1 MPYVEAS
8 VRSKQLV
15 AAAEAVLIRDGVGR
29 LTMRAVAAEAGVLL
43 GTVTYVFPSKE
54 MLLRAVIEDVA
65 AGIAEILK
73 SSADTGRGLEH
84 AIRDGVQRF
93 WTTLVEDQE
102 GLQIIQ
108 YELTI
113 YALRTPGL
121 ESMARWQYDRYAR
134 IVAAWCQEAASNA
147 GETCAVPFDTL
158 ARVLV
163 ASSGRPHPAVRLRPG
178 CDPLA
183 RGPAGRHRDGRQPG
197 QPRPRP
203 PGAGSA
209 AGPASH
215 PRVGQPYRF

>member
-15 AAAEAVLIRDGVGR
+15 AAAQRILIRDGVGR
-29 LTMRAVAAEAGVLL
+29 LTMRAVAAEADVLL

-54 MLLRAVIEDVA
+54 MLLRAVIEDVV
-65 AGIAEILK
+65 AGIADVLK

-84 AIRDGVQRF
+84 AIREGVQRF
-93 WTTLVEDQE
+93 WATLVEDQE

-108 YELTI
+108 YDLVI

-134 IVAAWCQEAASNA
+134 IVAAWCQEAASHA
-147 GETCAVPFDTL
+147 GEVCAVPFDTL

-163 ASSGRPHPAVRLRPG
+163 AAVDGVILQYVCDPDVTRSREDLQAVIEMVVGLASPAPAAGRKLSGR
-178 CDPLA
+178 
-183 RGPAGRHRDGRQPG
+183 AG
-197 QPRPRP
+197 
-203 PGAGSA
+203 
-209 AGPASH
+209 
-215 PRVGQPYRF
+215 

>member
-15 AAAEAVLIRDGVGR
+15 AAARRVLIRDGAGR

-43 GTVTYVFPSKE
+43 GTVTYVFKSKE
-54 MLLRAVIEDVA
+54 MLLRAVIEDVTTE
-65 AGIAEILK
+65 IAEVLK

-84 AIRDGVQRF
+84 AIRHGLDQF
-93 WTTLVEDQE
+93 WATLVEDQE

-108 YELTI
+108 YELVI

-121 ESMARWQYDRYAR
+121 ENLARWQYDRYAR

-163 ASSGRPHPAVRLRPG
+163 AGVDGLILQYV
-178 CDPLA
+178 CDPDMTRAREDLQALTEMVISLA
-183 RGPAGRHRDGRQPG
+183 SPAPAAGRKLGGR
-197 QPRPRP
+197 
-203 PGAGSA
+203 
-209 AGPASH
+209 AS
-215 PRVGQPYRF
+215 

>member
-15 AAAEAVLIRDGVGR
+15 AAAQRVLIRDGVGR

-54 MLLRAVIEDVA
+54 MLLRAVIEDVVT
-65 AGIAEILK
+65 GIAQVLK

-84 AIRDGVQRF
+84 AIREGVKRF

-108 YELTI
+108 YELVI

-147 GETCAVPFDTL
+147 GEICAVPFDTL

-163 ASSGRPHPAVRLRPG
+163 AAVDGVILQYV
-178 CDPLA
+178 CDPDVSRSREDLQAVIEMVVGLA
-183 RGPAGRHRDGRQPG
+183 SPAQAAGRKLGGR
-197 QPRPRP
+197 
-203 PGAGSA
+203 
-209 AGPASH
+209 AS
-215 PRVGQPYRF
+215 

>member
-15 AAAEAVLIRDGVGR
+15 AAAEAVLIRDGVGH

-65 AGIAEILK
+65 AAIAEILR

-84 AIRDGVQRF
+84 AIREGVQRF

-147 GETCAVPFDTL
+147 GEVCAVPFDTL

-163 ASSGRPHPAVRLRPG
+163 AAVDGLVLQYV
-178 CDPLA
+178 CDPDATRSREDLQAVIEMAISLA
-183 RGPAGRHRDGRQPG
+183 SPAPAAGRRLGGR
-197 QPRPRP
+197 
-203 PGAGSA
+203 
-209 AGPASH
+209 AS
-215 PRVGQPYRF
+215 

>member
-54 MLLRAVIEDVA
+54 MLLRAVVEDVA
-65 AGIAEILK
+65 AEIAEVLK

-84 AIRDGVQRF
+84 AIRHGVQQF

-121 ESMARWQYDRYAR
+121 ESLARWQYERYAR

-163 ASSGRPHPAVRLRPG
+163 AAVDGLILQYV
-178 CDPLA
+178 CDPDVTRSREDLQA
-183 RGPAGRHRDGRQPG
+183 VIEMADQPG
-197 QPRPRP
+197 QPRPGRRAQARRP
-203 PGAGSA
+203 
-209 AGPASH
+209 
-215 PRVGQPYRF
+215 GQLAT

>member
-15 AAAEAVLIRDGVGR
+15 AAAQRVLIRDGVGR

-54 MLLRAVIEDVA
+54 MLLRAVIEDVV
-65 AGIAEILK
+65 AGIAEVLR

-84 AIRDGVQRF
+84 AIREGVQQF
-93 WTTLVEDQE
+93 WATLVEDQE

-108 YELTI
+108 YELVI

-121 ESMARWQYDRYAR
+121 ESMARWQYERYAR
-134 IVAAWCQEAASNA
+134 IVAAWCQQAASSA
-147 GETCAVPFDTL
+147 GEICAVPFDTL

-163 ASSGRPHPAVRLRPG
+163 ASVDGVILQYV
-178 CDPLA
+178 CDPDVTRSREDLQAVIEMVVGLA
-183 RGPAGRHRDGRQPG
+183 SPAPA
-197 QPRPRP
+197 
-203 PGAGSA
+203 AGSKL
-209 AGPASH
+209 GGRAS
-215 PRVGQPYRF
+215 

>member
-15 AAAEAVLIRDGVGR
+15 AAAQRVLIRDGVGR

-65 AGIAEILK
+65 AGIAEVLK

-93 WTTLVEDQE
+93 WATLVEDQE

-121 ESMARWQYDRYAR
+121 QSMARWQYDRYAR

-163 ASSGRPHPAVRLRPG
+163 ATVDGVILQFV
-178 CDPLA
+178 CDPDVTRAREDLQAVIEMIVGLA
-183 RGPAGRHRDGRQPG
+183 SPA
-197 QPRPRP
+197 
-203 PGAGSA
+203 A
-209 AGPASH
+209 AGGRRLGGRAS
-215 PRVGQPYRF
+215 

>member
-1 MPYVEAS
+1 

-15 AAAEAVLIRDGVGR
+15 AATEAVLIRDGVGR

-54 MLLRAVIEDVA
+54 MLLRAVVEDVA
-65 AGIAEILK
+65 AAIADVLK

-84 AIRDGVQRF
+84 AIREGVQRF

-163 ASSGRPHPAVRLRPG
+163 ASIDGLILQYV
-178 CDPLA
+178 CDPDATRSREDLQAVIEMVVSLA
-183 RGPAGRHRDGRQPG
+183 SPAPAAGRRLGGR
-197 QPRPRP
+197 
-203 PGAGSA
+203 
-209 AGPASH
+209 AS
-215 PRVGQPYRF
+215 

>member
-15 AAAEAVLIRDGVGR
+15 AAAQAVLIRDGVGR
-29 LTMRAVAAEAGVLL
+29 LTMRAVAKEAGVLL
-43 GTVTYVFPSKE
+43 GTVTHVFPSRE

-65 AGIAEILK
+65 AEIAEVLR

-84 AIRDGVQRF
+84 AIRDGVRRF

-121 ESMARWQYDRYAR
+121 QGMARWQYDRYAR
-134 IVAAWCQEAASNA
+134 IVVAAVDGLILQY
-147 GETCAVPFDTL
+147 V
-158 ARVLV
+158 
-163 ASSGRPHPAVRLRPG
+163 
-178 CDPLA
+178 CDPDLTRAREDLQAVIEMAVSLA
-183 RGPAGRHRDGRQPG
+183 SPA
-197 QPRPRP
+197 
-203 PGAGSA
+203 A
-209 AGPASH
+209 AGG
-215 PRVGQPYRF
+215 RRLG

>member
-1 MPYVEAS
+1 MTYVEAS
-8 VRSKQLV
+8 VRSRQLV
-15 AAAEAVLIRDGVGR
+15 AAAQAVLIRDGVGR

-54 MLLRAVIEDVA
+54 MLLRAVIEDVV
-65 AGIAEILK
+65 AGIAGVLK

-84 AIRDGVQRF
+84 AIRDGVRRF

-108 YELTI
+108 YELVI

-147 GETCAVPFDTL
+147 GEVCAVPFDTL

-163 ASSGRPHPAVRLRPG
+163 AAVDGVILQYV
-178 CDPLA
+178 CDPDVTRSREDLQAVIDMLA
-183 RGPAGRHRDGRQPG
+183 GLASPAPAAGRRLGGR
-197 QPRPRP
+197 
-203 PGAGSA
+203 
-209 AGPASH
+209 AS
-215 PRVGQPYRF
+215 

>member
-15 AAAEAVLIRDGVGR
+15 AAAEAVLVRDGVGR

-65 AGIAEILK
+65 AGIAEVLK

-84 AIRDGVQRF
+84 AIREGMQRF

-108 YELTI
+108 YELVI

-121 ESMARWQYDRYAR
+121 ESMARWQYERYAR
-134 IVAAWCQEAASNA
+134 IVAAWCQQAASNA
-147 GETCAVPFDTL
+147 GEICAVPFDTL

-163 ASSGRPHPAVRLRPG
+163 ASVDGVILQYV
-178 CDPLA
+178 CDPDVTRSREDLQAVIEMIVGLA
-183 RGPAGRHRDGRQPG
+183 SPVPAANRRSGGDG
-197 QPRPRP
+197 
-203 PGAGSA
+203 
-209 AGPASH
+209 
-215 PRVGQPYRF
+215 

>member
-15 AAAEAVLIRDGVGR
+15 AAAQAVLIRDGVGR
-29 LTMRAVAAEAGVLL
+29 LTMRAVAKEAGVLL

-54 MLLRAVIEDVA
+54 MLLRAVIEDVT
-65 AGIAEILK
+65 AGIAEVLK
-73 SSADTGRGLEH
+73 ASADTGRGLEH

-163 ASSGRPHPAVRLRPG
+163 AGMDGLILQYV
-178 CDPLA
+178 CDPDMTRAREDLQAAIETVVSLA
-183 RGPAGRHRDGRQPG
+183 SPAPAAGRKFGG
-197 QPRPRP
+197 Q
-203 PGAGSA
+203 
-209 AGPASH
+209 AS
-215 PRVGQPYRF
+215 

>member
-15 AAAEAVLIRDGVGR
+15 AAAQRILIRDGVGR

-54 MLLRAVIEDVA
+54 MLLRAVIEDVV
-65 AGIAEILK
+65 AGIAEVLK

-84 AIRDGVQRF
+84 AIREGVQRF
-93 WTTLVEDQE
+93 WATLVEDQE

-108 YELTI
+108 YDLVI

-134 IVAAWCQEAASNA
+134 IVAAWCQEAASHA
-147 GETCAVPFDTL
+147 GEVCAVPFDTL

-163 ASSGRPHPAVRLRPG
+163 AAVDGVILQYV
-178 CDPLA
+178 CDPDVTRSREDLQAVIEMVVGLA
-183 RGPAGRHRDGRQPG
+183 SPAPAAARKLGGR
-197 QPRPRP
+197 
-203 PGAGSA
+203 AG
-209 AGPASH
+209 
-215 PRVGQPYRF
+215 

>member
-15 AAAEAVLIRDGVGR
+15 AAAQAVLIRDGVGR
-29 LTMRAVAAEAGVLL
+29 LTIRAVAAEAGVLL

-65 AGIAEILK
+65 AGIAEVLK

-163 ASSGRPHPAVRLRPG
+163 AAVDGLILQYV
-178 CDPLA
+178 CDPDMTRACEDLEALTEMVISLA
-183 RGPAGRHRDGRQPG
+183 RPAPAAGRKLGG
-197 QPRPRP
+197 
-203 PGAGSA
+203 GAS
-209 AGPASH
+209 
-215 PRVGQPYRF
+215 

>member
-15 AAAEAVLIRDGVGR
+15 AAAQAVLIRDGVGR
-29 LTMRAVAAEAGVLL
+29 LTLRAVAKEAGVLL

-54 MLLRAVIEDVA
+54 MLLRAVIEDVV
-65 AGIAEILK
+65 AGIAEVLKSSLK

-84 AIRDGVQRF
+84 AIRDGAQRF

-134 IVAAWCQEAASNA
+134 IVAAWCQEAASSA

-163 ASSGRPHPAVRLRPG
+163 AAVDGLILQYV
-178 CDPLA
+178 CDPDVTRVQEDLRAVIEMVISLA
-183 RGPAGRHRDGRQPG
+183 SPAP
-197 QPRPRP
+197 
-203 PGAGSA
+203 A
-209 AGPASH
+209 AGH
-215 PRVGQPYRF
+215 RLGGRGR

>member
-8 VRSKQLV
+8 VRGKQLV
-15 AAAEAVLIRDGVGR
+15 AAAQAVLIRDGVGR

-43 GTVTYVFPSKE
+43 GTVTYVFRSKE

-65 AGIAEILK
+65 AGIAEVLK
-73 SSADTGRGLEH
+73 SSADTGHGLEH

-163 ASSGRPHPAVRLRPG
+163 AAVDGLILQYV
-178 CDPLA
+178 CDPDMTRAREDLQALTEMVISLA
-183 RGPAGRHRDGRQPG
+183 SPAPAAGRKLGGR
-197 QPRPRP
+197 
-203 PGAGSA
+203 
-209 AGPASH
+209 AS
-215 PRVGQPYRF
+215 

>member
-15 AAAEAVLIRDGVGR
+15 AAAEAVLIRDGVAG
-29 LTMRAVAAEAGVLL
+29 LTMRAVAKEAGVLL

-54 MLLRAVIEDVA
+54 MLLRAVIEDVTT
-65 AGIAEILK
+65 GTAEVLK
-73 SSADTGRGLEH
+73 SSLATATGRGLEH
-84 AIRDGVQRF
+84 ALRDGAQRF
-93 WTTLVEDQE
+93 WATQVEDQE

-121 ESMARWQYDRYAR
+121 ESMARWLYDRYAR

-163 ASSGRPHPAVRLRPG
+163 AGVDGLILQYV
-178 CDPLA
+178 CDPDMTRAREDLQAVIEMVVDLA
-183 RGPAGRHRDGRQPG
+183 SPAPAAGRTLGGR
-197 QPRPRP
+197 
-203 PGAGSA
+203 AD
-209 AGPASH
+209 
-215 PRVGQPYRF
+215 

>member
-1 MPYVEAS
+1 MTYVEAS
-8 VRSKQLV
+8 VRSRQLV
-15 AAAEAVLIRDGVGR
+15 AAAQAVLIRDGVGR

-54 MLLRAVIEDVA
+54 MLLRAVIEDVV
-65 AGIAEILK
+65 AGIAGVLK

-108 YELTI
+108 YELVI

-147 GETCAVPFDTL
+147 GEVCAVPFDTL

-163 ASSGRPHPAVRLRPG
+163 AAVDGIILQYV
-178 CDPLA
+178 CDPDMTRSREDLHAVIDMVAGLA
-183 RGPAGRHRDGRQPG
+183 SPAPAAGRRLGGR
-197 QPRPRP
+197 
-203 PGAGSA
+203 
-209 AGPASH
+209 AS
-215 PRVGQPYRF
+215 

>member
-15 AAAEAVLIRDGVGR
+15 AAAQRVLIRDGVGR
-29 LTMRAVAAEAGVLL
+29 LTMRAVASEADVLL

-54 MLLRAVIEDVA
+54 MLLRAVIEDVV
-65 AGIAEILK
+65 AGIAEVLK

-84 AIRDGVQRF
+84 AIREGVQRF

-108 YELTI
+108 YDLVI

-163 ASSGRPHPAVRLRPG
+163 AAVDGVILQYV
-178 CDPLA
+178 CDPDVTRSREDLQAVIEMVVGLA
-183 RGPAGRHRDGRQPG
+183 SPAP
-197 QPRPRP
+197 
-203 PGAGSA
+203 A
-209 AGPASH
+209 AGH
-215 PRVGQPYRF
+215 KLGGRVG

>member
-1 MPYVEAS
+1 MAYVEAS

-15 AAAEAVLIRDGVGR
+15 AAAQAVLIRDGVGR
-29 LTMRAVAAEAGVLL
+29 LTLRAVAKEAGVLL

-65 AGIAEILK
+65 AGIAEVLK

-108 YELTI
+108 YELTT

-121 ESMARWQYDRYAR
+121 QSMARWQYDRYAR
-134 IVAAWCQEAASNA
+134 IVAAWCQEAASKA

-163 ASSGRPHPAVRLRPG
+163 AAVDGLILQFVCDPDMTRAREDLQAIIDMAVSLASPAAAAGRRPG
-178 CDPLA
+178 
-183 RGPAGRHRDGRQPG
+183 GRV
-197 QPRPRP
+197 
-203 PGAGSA
+203 S
-209 AGPASH
+209 
-215 PRVGQPYRF
+215 

>member
-8 VRSKQLV
+8 ARKKQLAE
-15 AAAEAVLIRDGVGR
+15 AAQAVLIRDGVAG
-29 LTMRAVAAEAGVLL
+29 LTMRAVAKEAGVLL

-54 MLLRAVIEDVA
+54 MLLRAVIEDVV
-65 AGIAEILK
+65 AGIADVLK
-73 SSADTGRGLEH
+73 SSLATATGRGLEH

-93 WTTLVEDQE
+93 WATLVEDQE

-163 ASSGRPHPAVRLRPG
+163 AGIDGLILQFV
-178 CDPLA
+178 CDPDMTRSREDLQAVIEMAVSLA
-183 RGPAGRHRDGRQPG
+183 SPAPAAGRRLGGR
-197 QPRPRP
+197 
-203 PGAGSA
+203 
-209 AGPASH
+209 AS
-215 PRVGQPYRF
+215 

>member
-15 AAAEAVLIRDGVGR
+15 AAAQRVLIRDGVGR

-54 MLLRAVIEDVA
+54 MLLRAVIEDVTA
-65 AGIAEILK
+65 EIAEVLK
-73 SSADTGRGLEH
+73 SSVDTGRGLEH
-84 AIRDGVQRF
+84 AIRHGLEHF
-93 WTTLVEDQE
+93 WSTLVEDQE

-113 YALRTPGL
+113 YALRTAGL
-121 ESMARWQYDRYAR
+121 ESLARWQYEGYAR

-163 ASSGRPHPAVRLRPG
+163 AGMDGLILQYV
-178 CDPLA
+178 CDPDMTRAREDLQAVTEMVISLA
-183 RGPAGRHRDGRQPG
+183 SPAPAAGRRLGGR
-197 QPRPRP
+197 
-203 PGAGSA
+203 AG
-209 AGPASH
+209 
-215 PRVGQPYRF
+215 

>member
-15 AAAEAVLIRDGVGR
+15 AARPVPDQDPAGR

-43 GTVTYVFPSKE
+43 GTVTYVFKSKE
-54 MLLRAVIEDVA
+54 MLLRAVIEDVTTE
-65 AGIAEILK
+65 IAEVLK

-84 AIRDGVQRF
+84 AIRHGLDQF
-93 WTTLVEDQE
+93 WATLVEDQE

-108 YELTI
+108 YELVI

-121 ESMARWQYDRYAR
+121 ENLARWQYDRYAR

-163 ASSGRPHPAVRLRPG
+163 AGLDGLILQFV
-178 CDPLA
+178 CDPDVTRAREDLRAVTEMLISLA
-183 RGPAGRHRDGRQPG
+183 SPAPAAGRKLGGR
-197 QPRPRP
+197 
-203 PGAGSA
+203 
-209 AGPASH
+209 AS
-215 PRVGQPYRF
+215 

>member
-8 VRSKQLV
+8 VRGKQLV
-15 AAAEAVLIRDGVGR
+15 AAAQAVLIRDGVGR

-54 MLLRAVIEDVA
+54 MLLRAVIEDVV
-65 AGIAEILK
+65 AGIAEVLK
-73 SSADTGRGLEH
+73 SSLATATGRGLEH
-84 AIRDGVQRF
+84 AIREGVQRF
-93 WTTLVEDQE
+93 WATLVEDQE

-108 YELTI
+108 YELVV

-163 ASSGRPHPAVRLRPG
+163 AAVDGLILQYV
-178 CDPLA
+178 CDPDVTRSREDLQAVIEMLVSLA
-183 RGPAGRHRDGRQPG
+183 APAAGRRFGGR
-197 QPRPRP
+197 
-203 PGAGSA
+203 
-209 AGPASH
+209 AS
-215 PRVGQPYRF
+215 

>member
-54 MLLRAVIEDVA
+54 MLLRAVIEDVTA
-65 AGIAEILK
+65 EIAEVLK

-84 AIRDGVQRF
+84 AIRHGLGQF
-93 WTTLVEDQE
+93 WATLVEDQE

-108 YELTI
+108 YELTL
-113 YALRTPGL
+113 YALRTAGL
-121 ESMARWQYDRYAR
+121 ESLARWQYERYAR

-163 ASSGRPHPAVRLRPG
+163 AGMDGLILQFV
-178 CDPLA
+178 CDPDVTRAREDLQAVTEMVISLA
-183 RGPAGRHRDGRQPG
+183 SPAPAAGRRLGGR
-197 QPRPRP
+197 
-203 PGAGSA
+203 
-209 AGPASH
+209 AS
-215 PRVGQPYRF
+215 

>member
-15 AAAEAVLIRDGVGR
+15 AAAQAVLIRDGVGR

-54 MLLRAVIEDVA
+54 MLLRAVIEDVTG
-65 AGIAEILK
+65 GIADVLK
-73 SSADTGRGLEH
+73 SSLKSSTDAGRGLEH
-84 AIRDGVQRF
+84 VIRDGVQRF

-108 YELTI
+108 YELVI

-134 IVAAWCQEAASNA
+134 IVAAWCQEAASSA

-163 ASSGRPHPAVRLRPG
+163 AAVDGLILQFV
-178 CDPLA
+178 CDPDVTRAREDLQAVTDMAVSLA
-183 RGPAGRHRDGRQPG
+183 RPAPAAGRRLGGR
-197 QPRPRP
+197 
-203 PGAGSA
+203 
-209 AGPASH
+209 AS
-215 PRVGQPYRF
+215 

>member
-15 AAAEAVLIRDGVGR
+15 GAAQAVLIRDGVGR

-65 AGIAEILK
+65 AGIAEVLK

-84 AIRDGVQRF
+84 AIRDGVRRF
-93 WTTLVEDQE
+93 WRTLVEEQE

-163 ASSGRPHPAVRLRPG
+163 AAVDGLILQFV
-178 CDPLA
+178 CDPDVTRAREDLQAVIDMAVGLA
-183 RGPAGRHRDGRQPG
+183 SPAPAAGRTLGGR
-197 QPRPRP
+197 
-203 PGAGSA
+203 
-209 AGPASH
+209 AS
-215 PRVGQPYRF
+215 

>member
-8 VRSKQLV
+8 VRSRQLV

-29 LTMRAVAAEAGVLL
+29 LTMRAVAKEAGVLL
-43 GTVTYVFPSKE
+43 GTVTYVFPSRE

-65 AGIAEILK
+65 AGIAEVLK

-84 AIRDGVQRF
+84 AIRDGAQRF

-163 ASSGRPHPAVRLRPG
+163 AAVDGLVLQYV
-178 CDPLA
+178 CDPDVTRAREDLQAVIEMVISLA
-183 RGPAGRHRDGRQPG
+183 SPAPAAGRRLGGR
-197 QPRPRP
+197 
-203 PGAGSA
+203 
-209 AGPASH
+209 AS
-215 PRVGQPYRF
+215 

>member
-1 MPYVEAS
+1 MPYVDAS
-8 VRSKQLV
+8 ARKKQLV
-15 AAAEAVLIRDGVGR
+15 AAAQAVLIRDGVAG
-29 LTMRAVAAEAGVLL
+29 LTMRAVAKEAGVLL

-54 MLLRAVIEDVA
+54 MLLRAVIEDVI
-65 AGIAEILK
+65 AGIAKVLK
-73 SSADTGRGLEH
+73 SSLATATGRGLEH

-93 WTTLVEDQE
+93 WATLVEDQE

-163 ASSGRPHPAVRLRPG
+163 AAVDGLILQFV
-178 CDPLA
+178 CDPDPARAREDLHAVIEMAVSLA
-183 RGPAGRHRDGRQPG
+183 SPAPAAGRRLGGR
-197 QPRPRP
+197 
-203 PGAGSA
+203 
-209 AGPASH
+209 AS
-215 PRVGQPYRF
+215 

>member
-15 AAAEAVLIRDGVGR
+15 AAAQAVLIRDGVGR

-54 MLLRAVIEDVA
+54 MLLRAVIEDVT
-65 AGIAEILK
+65 AGIAEVLK

-84 AIRDGVQRF
+84 AIREGAQRF

-108 YELTI
+108 YELVI

-121 ESMARWQYDRYAR
+121 EGMARWQYDRYAR

-163 ASSGRPHPAVRLRPG
+163 AGIDGLILQYV
-178 CDPLA
+178 CDPDMTRAREDLQAVIEMVVSLA
-183 RGPAGRHRDGRQPG
+183 SPAPAPAAAAGRRLGGR
-197 QPRPRP
+197 
-203 PGAGSA
+203 
-209 AGPASH
+209 AS
-215 PRVGQPYRF
+215 

>member
-15 AAAEAVLIRDGVGR
+15 AAAQAVLIRDGVGR

-65 AGIAEILK
+65 AGIAEVLK

-84 AIRDGVQRF
+84 AIRDGVRRF
-93 WTTLVEDQE
+93 WTTLVEDRE

-108 YELTI
+108 YELVL

-163 ASSGRPHPAVRLRPG
+163 AAVDGVILQYV
-178 CDPLA
+178 CDPDMTRSREDLQAVIEMVAGLA
-183 RGPAGRHRDGRQPG
+183 SPAPAAGRMLGGR
-197 QPRPRP
+197 
-203 PGAGSA
+203 
-209 AGPASH
+209 AS
-215 PRVGQPYRF
+215 

>member
-15 AAAEAVLIRDGVGR
+15 AAAQRVLIRDGVGR
-29 LTMRAVAAEAGVLL
+29 LTMRAVAAEADVLL
-43 GTVTYVFPSKE
+43 GTVTYVFKSKE
-54 MLLRAVIEDVA
+54 MLLRAVIEDVTA
-65 AGIAEILK
+65 EIAEVLK
-73 SSADTGRGLEH
+73 SSVDTGRGLEH
-84 AIRDGVQRF
+84 AIRHGLDRY
-93 WTTLVEDQE
+93 WATLVEDQE

-113 YALRTPGL
+113 YALRTAGL

-163 ASSGRPHPAVRLRPG
+163 AAVDGLILQYV
-178 CDPLA
+178 CDPDVTRSREDLQAVIEMLVSLA
-183 RGPAGRHRDGRQPG
+183 APAAGRRLGGR
-197 QPRPRP
+197 
-203 PGAGSA
+203 
-209 AGPASH
+209 AS
-215 PRVGQPYRF
+215 

>member
-15 AAAEAVLIRDGVGR
+15 AAAQAAHPVPEQDR
-29 LTMRAVAAEAGVLL
+29 LRLRAVAKEAGVLL

-54 MLLRAVIEDVA
+54 MLLRAVIEDVV
-65 AGIAEILK
+65 AGIAEVLKSSLK

-84 AIRDGVQRF
+84 AIRDGAQRF

-163 ASSGRPHPAVRLRPG
+163 AAVDGLILQYV
-178 CDPLA
+178 CDPDVTRVQEDLEAVIKMVVSLA
-183 RGPAGRHRDGRQPG
+183 SPAPAAGRRLGG
-197 QPRPRP
+197 Q
-203 PGAGSA
+203 AT
-209 AGPASH
+209 
-215 PRVGQPYRF
+215 